1 MMGCL
6 WLRVSGCLR
15 LSSPSKKWCTLNPS
29 YVTISGV
36 FWVTAD
42 SCKPPSLRA
51 KAGRVRVPALRF
63 GYSGVGLAHGIGVT
77 SRRTKLLPPSA
88 PVGMVYRTLPPEG
101 TGFGT
106 TFVQMAKSGEVW
118 TS

>member
-1 MMGCL
+1 M
-6 WLRVSGCLR
+6 CLR
-15 LSSPSKKWCTLNPS
+15 LGSPSKKWCTLNPS

-51 KAGRVRVPALRF
+51 KAWRVRVPALRF

>member
-1 MMGCL
+1 MAIECKWVSSIEVGVCDL
-6 WLRVSGCLR
+6 QPLR
-15 LSSPSKKWCTLNPS
+15 
-29 YVTISGV
+29 
-36 FWVTAD
+36 FATAD